1 MFNYLVP
8 LFLAKG
14 KAETRDKENDGE
26 SCSQHG
32 GQKGVEERKKGKGFG
47 R

>member
-1 MFNYLVP
+1 MFNYLAP

-14 KAETRDKENDGE
+14 KAEPRDKENDGE

-32 GQKGVEERKKGKGFG
+32 GQEGVEERKKEKGFG